1 MTSLTI
7 ASVDKEVSSENK
19 RSISEAYGK
28 FRWSYRNLTL
38 TSRDKVWNEISKYQD
53 NGIIRFSTKSLQ
65 QRHRHNNKEQD
76 KRELSNSLS
85 REYRVSI
92 YNY

>member
-28 FRWSYRNLTL
+28 FRWSYR
-38 TSRDKVWNEISKYQD
+38 I
-53 NGIIRFSTKSLQ
+53 
-65 QRHRHNNKEQD
+65 
-76 KRELSNSLS
+76 
-85 REYRVSI
+85 
-92 YNY
+92 